1 MQQALSLVD
10 KQGKLTLESR
20 DIPKPSPGELL
31 VKVKAAALNPVDWKI
46 QHAHFPINIPL
57 PLILGTD
64 IAGEVEE
71 VGEGVTRFSK
81 GDRVYVCVCLRLL
94 AALGIDRFYV
104 L

>member
-10 KQGKLTLESR
+10 KQGKLTLGSR
-20 DIPKPSPGELL
+20 DIPKPGPGELL

-46 QHAHFPINIPL
+46 QHAHFPVDAPL

-71 VGEGVTRFSK
+71 VGEGVTRFLK
-81 GDRVYVCVCLRLL
+81 GDRVYVVSVLPAL
-94 AALGIDRFYV
+94 LGIDRFYV